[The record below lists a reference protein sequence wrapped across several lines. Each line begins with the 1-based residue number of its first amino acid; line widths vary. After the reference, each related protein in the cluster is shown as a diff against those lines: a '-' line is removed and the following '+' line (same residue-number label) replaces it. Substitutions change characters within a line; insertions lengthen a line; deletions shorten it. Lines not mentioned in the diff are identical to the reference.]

1 MKIISNFLV
10 ALLRFYSRKLTFK
23 SKLSVFLRLIHPL
36 VATFIETRAPISR
49 KYVVEPGMVMPN

>member
-23 SKLSVFLRLIHPL
+23 SKLSAFLRLIHSL
-36 VATFIETRAPISR
+36 VAAFIEARAPISR
-49 KYVVEPGMVMPN
+49 KYVVEQGMVMPN

>member
-36 VATFIETRAPISR
+36 VATFIER
-49 KYVVEPGMVMPN
+49 VHQFPGNI